1 MSTGVAPARGSHWWL
16 RPAGM
21 IFAAY
26 LAVLTVGTAALLLPI
41 ARVGEGGA
49 SLLVAAF
56 TATSVVSVTGLA
68 TVDTATYWTGFGHA
82 VIFILCEVGGLGV
95 MTLTSL
101 LLVRLSHRPG
111 LRQRVTTG
119 AEAGGYLPGN
129 VKHVVITVVRVALVV
144 QMAVAAALA
153 ARFWWHYGYDPL
165 KAAWYGIF
173 HSATA
178 FNNLGYALF
187 SDNLIGFEGDWWIIT
202 PICMAI
208 IIGGL
213 GLPVLLEL
221 WYHRERLYNRVRR
234 IFRRRTKV
242 PPANARRWT
251 IHTRIMIVGSVI
263 LLVGGFV
270 ILTLSEWGNPATLQP
285 LSLPDKIL
293 GGIGLSVFP
302 RTGGFNSLDI
312 GELRD
317 ESWFITDVLMF
328 IGAGPAG
335 TSGGLKVS
343 TVAVIGAIAM
353 TEIRGNRVTHIYDR
367 SIPAATQRTSVA
379 VAAAFTAITL
389 GSIALMLAITDF
401 NETAIITEVV
411 SALGTVGLTTGIT
424 PELGAPAQLLEMLL
438 MFIGRLGPVTFAAA
452 LALNSRTTMYTLP
465 EERPFIG

>member
-1 MSTGVAPARGSHWWL
+1 MSAGVAPARGEHWWL

-26 LAVLTVGTAALLLPI
+26 LAVLTLGTAALLLPI
-41 ARVGEGGA
+41 ARAGQGGA
-49 SLLVAAF
+49 GLLEAAF
-56 TATSVVSVTGLA
+56 TATSVVSVTGLS
-68 TVDTATYWTGFGHA
+68 TVDTATYWSGFGHV
-82 VIFILCEVGGLGV
+82 VIFVLCEIGGLGV

-101 LLVRLSHRPG
+101 VLVRLSHRLG

-119 AEAGGYLPGN
+119 AEAGGYMPGSVRN
-129 VKHVVITVVRVALVV
+129 VVITVVRVALVV
-144 QMAVAAALA
+144 QLAVAAALFG
-153 ARFWWHYGYDPL
+153 RFWWHYDFDPL
-165 KAAWYGIF
+165 KAAWFGLF
-173 HSATA
+173 HSASA

-187 SDNLIGFEGDWWIIT
+187 SNNLVGFEGDWWIIM
-202 PICMAI
+202 PICLAI

-213 GLPVLLEL
+213 GLPVLIEL
-221 WYHRERLYNRVRR
+221 WFHRSLLLNRVRR
-234 IFRRRTKV
+234 LLRRPARV
-242 PPANARRWT
+242 APPNARRWT
-251 IHTRIMIVGSVI
+251 VHTRIMIVGSLV
-263 LLVGGFV
+263 LLLGGFV
-270 ILTLSEWGNPATLQP
+270 TLTLSEWGNPATLKP
-285 LSLPDKIL
+285 LSLPSKIL

-302 RTGGFNSLDI
+302 RTGGFNSLNI

-335 TSGGLKVS
+335 TSGGLKIS
-343 TVAVIGAIAM
+343 TVAVIGAIAI

-367 SIPAATQRTSVA
+367 AIPAASQRAAVA

-389 GSIALMLAITDF
+389 VSIAVMMAITPFEDS
-401 NETAIITEVV
+401 AVVTEVV

-424 PELGAPAQLLEMLL
+424 PELSAPAQLLEMLL

-452 LALNSRTTMYTLP
+452 LALNSRTTLYTLP